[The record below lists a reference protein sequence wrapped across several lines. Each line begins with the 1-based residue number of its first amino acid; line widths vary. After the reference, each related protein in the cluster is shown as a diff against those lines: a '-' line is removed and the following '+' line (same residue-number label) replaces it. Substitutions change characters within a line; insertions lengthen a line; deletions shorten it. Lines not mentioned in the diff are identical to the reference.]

1 MCQYHDSRLVPRS
14 SIFIIRDLE
23 YRSYIVCL
31 NPEYIWNIYPLP
43 DQTGMS
49 WMLERWKGHIY
60 HTTKTIFGKDQ
71 RMPATGYISYPTLS
85 ASLTHCIWQWVRIFM
100 LMHACHHAFSFSS
113 ADTLMY
119 FRRNR
124 DGFEQVV
131 LLVFVLTFSTLCR
144 IKIISFCSLKNGKIV
159 QWLSGMINSL
169 LGALGCRIRIIS
181 SLGTSYTGSASGL
194 TVYEFLD

>member
-1 MCQYHDSRLVPRS
+1 MYQYLGVQL
-14 SIFIIRDLE
+14 IFQ
-23 YRSYIVCL
+23 SHVH
-31 NPEYIWNIYPLP
+31 
-43 DQTGMS
+43 M
-49 WMLERWKGHIY
+49 MFY

-85 ASLTHCIWQWVRIFM
+85 ASLTHCIRQWVRIFM
-100 LMHACHHAFSFSS
+100 SMHAYHRAFSPSR
-113 ADTLMY
+113 ADPLMY
-119 FRRNR
+119 FPRNR
-124 DGFEQVV
+124 GGFEQVA

-144 IKIISFCSLKNGKIV
+144 IKIISFCSLKNGKIIYRYL